1 MMETQRQAQAPAGA
15 TATAP
20 DTSALDDAL
29 AGGLAADAL
38 LSAVASGK
46 DTRSLSGDDRRA
58 LLASLNRQLG
68 LNPLSG
74 AVMFLLTNGRETL
87 YVTKQGTDQIAR
99 REKLTRETLK
109 GPCVETMEGVKVV
122 ICRVCVKHP
131 DGRAETCTATLPF
144 SAGGLVN
151 DLMKVETK
159 AKRRATLSLCG
170 LGMLAEDEI
179 ETIPGAR
186 TVPADVLAEPIVT
199 APPLMPA
206 APQPL
211 ALGPLG
217 IERPQPHARREAPA
231 EEPAAEQ
238 APASDPARDS
248 FVEAVD
254 AIELPGEAVAVWLKH
269 RDAILALSD
278 DDQKSARKYL
288 AARVAAVGK
297 MTHKAAAQWCAKA
310 IQEED
315 ARRAAAEGQ
324 GGDHAVA

>member
-1 MMETQRQAQAPAGA
+1 METQRQAPAGA
-15 TATAP
+15 AMTTE
-20 DTSALDDAL
+20 TTALDDAL

-46 DTRSLSGDDRRA
+46 DTRALSNDDRRA

-74 AVMFLLTNGRETL
+74 GVTFLLTNGRETL

-122 ICRVCVKHP
+122 ICQVRVKHP

-144 SAGGLVN
+144 SAGGIVN

-186 TVPADVLAEPIVT
+186 TVPADVLAEPVVV
-199 APPLMPA
+199 APPLTPR
-206 APQPL
+206 
-211 ALGPLG
+211 GPSARDVARMG
-217 IERPQPHARREAPA
+217 IERPQSAPRPEAPA
-231 EEPAAEQ
+231 REREPGDDDDAQSERPQALVDFEERVA
-238 APASDPARDS
+238 D
-248 FVEAVD
+248 V
-254 AIELPGEAVAVWLKH
+254 ELPGEGVAVWMKH
-269 RDAILALSD
+269 RDALKELPKA
-278 DDQKSARKYL
+278 QQE
-288 AARVAAVGK
+288 AAWAMLCKRCEVVGK
-297 MTHKAAAQWCAKA
+297 MKNAKVWLSKAVK
-310 IQEED
+310 EEVE
-315 ARRAAAEGQ
+315 RRAAAEGKSS
-324 GGDHAVA
+324 DAAA

>member
-1 MMETQRQAQAPAGA
+1 MTTTETMERLRALVRESN
-15 TATAP
+15 
-20 DTSALDDAL
+20 TSALDDAL

-38 LSAVASGK
+38 LSAVAAGK
-46 DTRSLSGDDRRA
+46 DTRQLTGAQRRA
-58 LLASLNRQLG
+58 LLASLHHQLG

-87 YVTKQGTDQIAR
+87 YVKKEGTDQIAR

-122 ICRVCVKHP
+122 ICQVCVKHP

-186 TVPADVLAEPIVT
+186 TVPADVLDERDPERDAIQAEA
-199 APPLMPA
+199 APPPA
-206 APQPL
+206 PL
-211 ALGPLG
+211 TSPALDEFYSRVAE
-217 IERPQPHARREAPA
+217 IEM
-231 EEPAAEQ
+231 
-238 APASDPARDS
+238 
-248 FVEAVD
+248 
-254 AIELPGEAVAVWLKH
+254 PGEAVAVWLKH
-269 RDAILALSD
+269 RAGLHELAE
-278 DDQKSARKYL
+278 SARKEAWGAL
-288 AARVAAVGK
+288 VKCIARVGK
-297 MTHKAAAQWCAKA
+297 MKEDGAKA
-310 IQEED
+310 WLKKAVAEED
-315 ARRAAAEGQ
+315 ARAAVAAGQGASHAAA
-324 GGDHAVA
+324 